1 MRLYMQCPICDTTKK
16 ERIIQLR
23 ETITDWIYAEPLQ
36 QLIELYNGKIPENY
50 SFSEYID
57 WLKQFAERW
66 DYRKKQANGG
76 ERWKI
81 SNAEMEVIHGK
92 KIMEAAKGLGMC
104 DRTEITMVPD
114 YILPLGGARAANHD
128 RVQMTKKLIDSLL
141 LANKKI
147 VALTGFREINEIERE
162 YTDPY
167 APNAKTEFDVMNASL
182 EDEFALNTFYQ
193 DEDLTNTNIFLQ
205 SAIRKYDDTYNQC
218 KVYSIAAPSSDLTRR
233 ANSMDT
239 FEFFMKKFRVH
250 EKAKILLITSC
261 IYVPFQLMKF
271 MELAIKKNIQVDCI
285 GVDLSIGGK
294 SSLQAVNYLQEI
306 KGTIDAIWKLK
317 ELYFA

>member
-1 MRLYMQCPICDTTKK
+1 
-16 ERIIQLR
+16 
-23 ETITDWIYAEPLQ
+23 
-36 QLIELYNGKIPENY
+36 
-50 SFSEYID
+50 
-57 WLKQFAERW
+57 
-66 DYRKKQANGG
+66 
-76 ERWKI
+76 
-81 SNAEMEVIHGK
+81 
-92 KIMEAAKGLGMC
+92 
-104 DRTEITMVPD
+104 
-114 YILPLGGARAANHD
+114 
-128 RVQMTKKLIDSLL
+128 MTKKLIDSLL

-239 FEFFMKKFRVH
+239 FEFFMKKFR